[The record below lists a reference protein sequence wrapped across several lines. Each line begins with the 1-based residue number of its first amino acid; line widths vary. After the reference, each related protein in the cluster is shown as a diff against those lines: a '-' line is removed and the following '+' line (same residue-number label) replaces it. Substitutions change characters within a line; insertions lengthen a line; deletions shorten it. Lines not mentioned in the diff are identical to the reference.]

1 MRTPLVNPGDLLTAH
16 AGSDAVA
23 VHDLTLGRARDVTY
37 RALAAEV
44 DAAARGLVERGL
56 APGARVA
63 LVSGNR
69 LEFLAAFFGIMKAG
83 MVPLPISIR
92 LPPDALA
99 SLVGA
104 ARPDLVL
111 ADGPRAALLPGAPQ
125 APVLSLDDP
134 QGYAALRRPG
144 PFAAVAR
151 PPDAIAMQP
160 YTSGTTGLPK
170 GIRLTQ
176 RAALWALAK
185 MLPPDRPAN
194 PDTVVTVAHPLYH
207 KNAML
212 GTKGAFLNGGRIVM
226 MERFDPAAFAA
237 AIGRFGVTKVHTVP
251 TMMAR
256 ILADPALVARI
267 DQRSIR
273 EVHMGSAPVSQRLFD
288 DVRAAFPRATVRIS
302 YGVTEAGPMQFG
314 EHPAGRP
321 RPPRSVGF
329 PLPDVELRLVGGAT
343 PDEGVLHIR
352 NPGVMVG
359 YDDAPEETARRFTPD
374 GWYVTGD
381 VLRRDADGF
390 YFFVGRDDDMFVVGG
405 YNLYPAAVEATLL
418 RHPDVLQAA
427 VVAVDDAIKGQVPHA
442 FVVLRAGAAADEATL
457 KDFALRHA
465 PAHEH
470 PRRVHVVAELPW
482 AGTNKVDTRLLRATA
497 ARLAREQP
505 A

>member
-1 MRTPLVNPGDLLTAH
+1 MSVALVNPGDLLTAR

-23 VHDLTLGRARDVTY
+23 VHDLTMGRARDVTY
-37 RALAAEV
+37 RTLAAGI
-44 DAAARGLVERGL
+44 DAVAGGLVARAL

-69 LEFLAAFFGIMKAG
+69 IEFLEAFFGIMKAG

-92 LPPDALA
+92 LPTDALVA
-99 SLVGA
+99 LVAA
-104 ARPDLVL
+104 ARPDLIL
-111 ADGPRAALLPGAPQ
+111 ADGTRAALLPGA
-125 APVLSLDDP
+125 LSLDDP
-134 QGYAALRRPG
+134 QAYAALKRPG
-144 PFAAVAR
+144 RFTAVAR
-151 PPDAIAMQP
+151 PAEAIAMQP

-176 RAALWALAK
+176 RAALWALGK
-185 MLPPDRPAN
+185 MLPPGRP
-194 PDTVVTVAHPLYH
+194 PDPGTVVTVAHPLYH

-256 ILADPALVARI
+256 ILADPALVAAI

-288 DVRAAFPRATVRIS
+288 EVRAAFARATVRIS

-314 EHPAGRP
+314 EHPAGLA

-352 NPGVMVG
+352 NPGVMAG
-359 YDDAPEETARRFTPD
+359 YDGAPEETARRFTAD

-405 YNLYPAAVEATLL
+405 YNLYPATVEATLL
-418 RHPDVLQAA
+418 RHQDVQQAA

-442 FVVLRAGAAADEATL
+442 FVVLRAGAAATEDGI

-465 PAHEH
+465 PVHEH
-470 PRRVHVVAELPW
+470 PRRVHIVAELPL
-482 AGTNKVDTRLLRATA
+482 AGTNKIDSRALRATA
-497 ARLAREQP
+497 ARLAREVRT
-505 A
+505 